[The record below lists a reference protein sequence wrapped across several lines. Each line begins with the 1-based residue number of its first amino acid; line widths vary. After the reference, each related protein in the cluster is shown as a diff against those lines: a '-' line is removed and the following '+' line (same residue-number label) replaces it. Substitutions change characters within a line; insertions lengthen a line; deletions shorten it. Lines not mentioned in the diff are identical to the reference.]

1 MRNEEFDIKSCQ
13 SCLIKHGFK
22 AVCTLYSVA
31 TIYARRYKP
40 NLPLEIQKSNISS
53 LNFRN

>member
-13 SCLIKHGFK
+13 SCLIKHEVN

-31 TIYARRYKP
+31 TIYALRYKAKLTSGNP
-40 NLPLEIQKSNISS
+40 EK
-53 LNFRN
+53 